1 MIRIKMAKD
10 LETAKQLIKRF
21 NGPLA
26 TIECEYGDV
35 VVEGAVTLAHHVEG
49 WNTPPALQSS
59 DILEKTGV
67 ERLEEG
73 DYIMVSHIDLDTIC
87 GIMAIA
93 EDYDIAED
101 IKKGINHVDCN
112 GQHHLFDDE
121 VSEDARRYILAYIGY
136 TLSNRAPFGEEDIT
150 EYVINL
156 IQSFNTEAN
165 YEAGKAFVE
174 GRRSEAEASLSAAIG
189 KVALIDQAADSKAFG
204 LNSEYI
210 LEGVEYD
217 YIIVFNRKFGSIT
230 ASSRLGN
237 AGDKNMS
244 DIMKAVFGEMAGGHK
259 GIAGTPRGSVYTL
272 ADASNL
278 LDVMV
283 RIV

>member
-1 MIRIKMAKD
+1 MIKILMAPSLEKALAIKERLND
-10 LETAKQLIKRF
+10 
-21 NGPLA
+21 PLA
-26 TIECEYGDV
+26 TVECEYGNT

-49 WNTPPALQSS
+49 WNTAPSLQSS
-59 DILEKTGV
+59 NVLLESRVK
-67 ERLEEG
+67 RLED
-73 DYIMVSHIDLDTIC
+73 DYIMISHIDLDTVC
-87 GIMAIA
+87 GIMAIT

-112 GQHHLFDDE
+112 GQHHLFDEE
-121 VSEDARRYILAYIGY
+121 VSEDARKYILAYIGY
-136 TLSNRAPFGEEDIT
+136 TLSNRAPFGEEDVT
-150 EYVINL
+150 EYVIKL
-156 IQSFNTEAN
+156 IQNFNTEAN
-165 YEAGKAFVE
+165 YETGKSFVE
-174 GRRSEAEASLSAAIG
+174 GRRAEAEASLSAAIG

-217 YIIVFNRKFGSIT
+217 YVIVFNRKFGSIT
-230 ASSRLGN
+230 VSSRLGN

-244 DIMKAVFGEMAGGHK
+244 DIMKAVFGEMAGGHR